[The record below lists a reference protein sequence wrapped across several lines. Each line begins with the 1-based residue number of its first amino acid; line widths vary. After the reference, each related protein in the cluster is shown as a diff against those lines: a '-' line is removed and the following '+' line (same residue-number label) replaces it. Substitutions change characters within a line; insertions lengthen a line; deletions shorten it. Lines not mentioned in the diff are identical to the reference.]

1 MDKKDDKNTSFY
13 RKRIFEYNGKQM
25 DFSVPRVMGIVNVTP
40 DSFYRAGRHG
50 GMEAWG
56 HGGMEAWLDI
66 VEEMNTG
73 GAYIIDIGAVSTRPG
88 AVEVSG
94 EEEKRRFLPVLK
106 EIRKSFPEIIIS
118 VDTFRADIARMAAI
132 EGADMINDISGGTFD
147 EKMIPEI
154 ARLQIPYVIMHIR
167 GTPATMQVNPVYQ
180 DVLTEVKDF
189 LTGQAK
195 KLESL
200 GDNKIIL
207 DPGFGFGKTVE
218 HNYRLLSGLNELVD
232 TGYPVLAGLSR
243 KSMINKVLKTTPAEA
258 LNGTSVLN
266 TIALMKGASILRV
279 HDVAEAVQAVK
290 LVEMVIK

>member
-1 MDKKDDKNTSFY
+1 
-13 RKRIFEYNGKQM
+13 
-25 DFSVPRVMGIVNVTP
+25 
-40 DSFYRAGRHG
+40 
-50 GMEAWG
+50 MEAWG

-258 LNGTSVLN
+258 LNGTSMLN
-266 TIALMKGASILRV
+266 TVALMKGASILRV